1 MEFERRLSGLE
12 LRAEGRRLSGVVMK
26 YGDVSPS
33 HRERFEP
40 GALRMADSLH
50 LDLFHDP
57 ERAIAWAP
65 GGGLVL
71 ANGRDALTMHAE
83 LPPIPAADRALA
95 EIKAGRVDGLSCEF
109 RAVRERQDAGIRVI
123 EDAILFGIAIVK
135 APSYGGSRV
144 EARRRSGRTMRARIP
159 AEETVACECAGQ
171 DTRWARVIQP
181 AMEKMWADSF
191 AGGTKAVVGAYLEN
205 YGTPIA
211 STARGTL
218 RGRIRGVGGYEV
230 DIDLPD
236 SEAGRALLAAWE
248 DSGLVVRPFI
258 ADQTSVVV
266 DGVREVTGGRLRAFI
281 VSSTDAR
288 EGWPPPSIIATEGEA
303 AVDDLASAS
312 APRLRRVPRWL

>member
-40 GALRMADSLH
+40 GALRMAESVH
-50 LDLFHDP
+50 LDLHHDP
-57 ERAIAWAP
+57 ERAVAWFP
-65 GGGLVL
+65 GGGL
-71 ANGRDALTMHAE
+71 AIENGRDSVTMRAE
-83 LPPIPAADRALA
+83 LPPIPAADKAIA
-95 EIKAGRVDGLSCEF
+95 EIKAGRANGLSVEF
-109 RAVRERQDAGIRVI
+109 HAVRERRDGDLRVI
-123 EDAILFGIAIVK
+123 QDAILSGIGIVK

-144 EARRRSGRTMRARIP
+144 EARRRSGRSMRARIP
-159 AEETVACECAGQ
+159 ADETVACECAGQ

-181 AMEKMWADSF
+181 AMEKMWKDSF
-191 AGGTKAVVGAYLEN
+191 EGGTKAVVGAYLEN

-218 RGRIRGVGGYEV
+218 RGRIRGIGGFEV

-266 DGVREVTGGRLRAFI
+266 DGVREITGGRLRALI
-281 VSSTDAR
+281 LTSTDAR
-288 EGWPPPSIIATEGEA
+288 EGWPTPAIIATGGEA
-303 AVDDLASAS
+303 AVDELAHAS
-312 APRLRRVPRWL
+312 APRSRRLARWL

>member
-1 MEFERRLSGLE
+1 MEFERRVSGTE
-12 LRAEGRRLSGVVMK
+12 LRAEGRRLSGIAMK

-40 GALRMADSLH
+40 GALRLAESVH
-50 LDLFHDP
+50 LDLHHDV
-57 ERAIAWAP
+57 ERAIAWHP
-65 GGGLVL
+65 GGGLTLESGRAEL
-71 ANGRDALTMHAE
+71 AMRAV

-95 EIKAGRVDGLSCEF
+95 EIKAGRVDGLSVEF
-109 RAVRERQDAGIRVI
+109 RAVKERRDGDIRVI
-123 EDAILFGIAIVK
+123 EDAILSGIAIVK
-135 APSYGGSRV
+135 APSYDGSRV

-159 AEETVACECAGQ
+159 ADETAACECAGQ

-181 AMEKMWADSF
+181 AMEKMWKDSF
-191 AGGTKAVVGAYLEN
+191 EGGTKAVVGAYLEN

-266 DGVREVTGGRLRAFI
+266 DGVREITGGRLRALI
-281 VSSTDAR
+281 LTSSDAR
-288 EGWPPPSIIATEGEA
+288 EGWPTPVIIATEGEA
-303 AVDDLASAS
+303 AVDELAHAS
-312 APRLRRVPRWL
+312 APRSRRLARWL